1 MTPPPPE
8 IIVNPKDVEVG
19 LRREQSSSPPEDST
33 CCLLL
38 IRTDRG
44 AGAGAGAAEEQQ
56 LDEGA

>member
-19 LRREQSSSPPEDST
+19 LRLSRAAATRGWTAASAA
-33 CCLLL
+33 

-44 AGAGAGAAEEQQ
+44 AGAGAGALEEQQ